1 MASFRLI
8 PISRYHRLQQTISF
22 IGSIRYKW
30 LSGKVFFSYLLLF
43 LLIFFLFFIIFK
55 KHLYLKKI
63 NKSILRCF
71 FLWLLFLILFSRL
84 FSIGFLRYRMLKDPM
99 YRLDLILAI
108 QTIRSIIL
116 VIANILVLLRKA
128 TPFVQRMFLNLYLF
142 NCLIVLLIILRYK

>member
-1 MASFRLI
+1 MALRKGFFFLLTSFLT
-8 PISRYHRLQQTISF
+8 Y
-22 IGSIRYKW
+22 
-30 LSGKVFFSYLLLF
+30 LF
-43 LLIFFLFFIIFK
+43 LIFYYFQETFIFK
-55 KHLYLKKI
+55 K

-71 FLWLLFLILFSRL
+71 FLCLLFLILFSRL
-84 FSIGFLRYRMLKDPM
+84 FSIGFLRYRILKDPM

>member
-1 MASFRLI
+1 MALRKGFFFLLTSFLT
-8 PISRYHRLQQTISF
+8 Y
-22 IGSIRYKW
+22 
-30 LSGKVFFSYLLLF
+30 LF
-43 LLIFFLFFIIFK
+43 LIFYYFQETFIFK
-55 KHLYLKKI
+55 K

-71 FLWLLFLILFSRL
+71 FLCLLFLILFSRL

>member
-1 MASFRLI
+1 MALRKGFFFLLTSFLT
-8 PISRYHRLQQTISF
+8 Y
-22 IGSIRYKW
+22 
-30 LSGKVFFSYLLLF
+30 LF
-43 LLIFFLFFIIFK
+43 LIFYYFQETFIFK
-55 KHLYLKKI
+55 K

-71 FLWLLFLILFSRL
+71 FLCLLFLILFSRL

-142 NCLIVLLIILRYK
+142 NCFIDYFKI

>member
-1 MASFRLI
+1 MALRKGFFFLLASFLT
-8 PISRYHRLQQTISF
+8 Y
-22 IGSIRYKW
+22 
-30 LSGKVFFSYLLLF
+30 LF
-43 LLIFFLFFIIFK
+43 LIFYYFQETFIFK
-55 KHLYLKKI
+55 K

-71 FLWLLFLILFSRL
+71 FLCLLFLILFSRL